1 LVLRDR
7 FMANM
12 NNYDIKNWKMPI
24 IERPLAKLTETI
36 NTLEING
43 AFLEKL
49 DTVLNPLVI
58 PGKSS
63 DARTALGTPRAFAE
77 IESFEAA
84 AEGAPTIHSTDSVS
98 HTVQSQRRKTPK
110 AGLARTN
117 KPKAERTESEEQ
129 EETETETDVTTFL
142 KENGETDASSDQDGA
157 VLVSGEEPDREPLE
171 ASADTEPIDSPA
183 EPAEASQSLP
193 ETSSSHSPE
202 IAR

>member
-1 LVLRDR
+1 MVLRDR

-84 AEGAPTIHSTDSVS
+84 AEGAPTTQSVS
-98 HTVQSQRRKTPK
+98 HTVQSQRRKNPK

-157 VLVSGEEPDREPLE
+157 VQVSGEEPDREQLE

-183 EPAEASQSLP
+183 EPTEASQSLP